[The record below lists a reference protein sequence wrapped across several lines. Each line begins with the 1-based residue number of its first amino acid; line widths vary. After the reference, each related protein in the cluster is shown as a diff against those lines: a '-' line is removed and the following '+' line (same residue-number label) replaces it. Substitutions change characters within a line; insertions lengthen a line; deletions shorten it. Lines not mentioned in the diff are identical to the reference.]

1 MSENEKAP
9 SLRHNTLRQLD
20 TTSKKPTA
28 MLSQLLTIRCR
39 GRTTSH
45 NAQYRYF
52 TATSHNILSCLRN
65 FIAIVVTVSNKT
77 ASHATKLIAGCVKL
91 CERDSDRAL
100 CKIVLA

>member
-1 MSENEKAP
+1 MSENEKAH
-9 SLRHNTLRQLD
+9 SLKHNTLRQLD
-20 TTSKKPTA
+20 TTSMKPTV
-28 MLSQLLTIRCR
+28 MLTQLLTIRCR

-65 FIAIVVTVSNKT
+65 FIAIVVTVSNKN
-77 ASHATKLIAGCVKL
+77 ATKLIAGCVKL